1 MTRRLSCRHRLH
13 APFAARVRMLCIGAL
28 VPASVLGAPSPE
40 AAIRFRSAVVVDRPT
55 VMLAEVADLTALP
68 ESVARRAATVPVI
81 SLERSATAVRVDAR
95 RLAESARHG
104 MPMLAPW
111 LGNVPAAN
119 VDITLRQPD
128 VIGNPVSPSCV
139 TVLADL
145 PVGASPS
152 ADQVRPAR
160 CPDDG
165 AAHVWRYDADSHV
178 VRAARDIAAG
188 EIVQL
193 PPLSRLAAV
202 HRGGRVFDT
211 VQVGA
216 VTVTRAGTVLA
227 DAGPRHAA
235 PVLTGNADIQIWRT
249 PFAGRGH

>member
-1 MTRRLSCRHRLH
+1 MTRRLSCRRRPP
-13 APFAARVRMLCIGAL
+13 APFAARVRLLCIGAL

-40 AAIRFRSAVVVDRPT
+40 AAIRFRSAVVVARPT

-68 ESVARRAATVPVI
+68 ESVAQRAATVPVM

-95 RLAESARHG
+95 RLAESARRG
-104 MPMLAPW
+104 MPLLAPW

-119 VDITLRQPD
+119 VDITLRQVNVVGHPAL
-128 VIGNPVSPSCV
+128 PSCV
-139 TVLADL
+139 ALLADL
-145 PVGASPS
+145 PVDTSPS
-152 ADQVRPAR
+152 AGQIRSAR

-165 AAHVWRYDADSHV
+165 AVRVWRYDADSHV
-178 VRAARDIAAG
+178 VRAARDIVAG
-188 EIVQL
+188 EVVQL
-193 PPLSRLAAV
+193 PPSSRLAVV

-216 VTVTRAGTVLA
+216 VTVTRSGTALA

-235 PVLTGNADIQIWRT
+235 PVLTGNADIQIWRA
-249 PFAGRGH
+249 PSAERGH

>member
-1 MTRRLSCRHRLH
+1 MTRRLSRRHRPH
-13 APFAARVRMLCIGAL
+13 APLAARVRLLCIGAL
-28 VPASVLGAPSPE
+28 VPASVLGAPAPE
-40 AAIRFRSAVVVDRPT
+40 SAIRFRSAVVVDRPT

-68 ESVARRAATVPVI
+68 DAVAQRAATVPVM
-81 SLERSATAVRVDAR
+81 SLARSATEMRVDTR
-95 RLAESARHG
+95 RLAESARRG

-119 VDITLRQPD
+119 VDITLRRAD
-128 VIGNPVSPSCV
+128 VVGSLASPSCV

-145 PVGASPS
+145 SADASPS
-152 ADQVRPAR
+152 ASQVRPAR

-165 AAHVWRYDADSHV
+165 VARVWRYDADSHV
-178 VRAARDIAAG
+178 IRAARDIAAG
-188 EIVQL
+188 EIVSL
-193 PPLSRLAAV
+193 PASSRLAAV

-216 VTVTRAGTVLA
+216 VTVTRSGTALA

-235 PVLTGNADIQIWRT
+235 PVLTGNADIQIWRA
-249 PFAGRGH
+249 PSAGRGH